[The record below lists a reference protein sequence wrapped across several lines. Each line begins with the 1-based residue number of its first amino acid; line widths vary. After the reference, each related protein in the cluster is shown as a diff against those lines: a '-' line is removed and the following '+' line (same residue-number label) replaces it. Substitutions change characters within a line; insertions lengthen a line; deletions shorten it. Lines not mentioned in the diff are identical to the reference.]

1 MDQSLATN
9 LAEIDVALTAR
20 CAELGRELPTL
31 IAVSKKQPVQKIIEA
46 YGLGQ
51 RVFGENYV
59 QELLAKDEALRA
71 AGILDISFHFIGALQ
86 RNKVRALLG
95 CPACVAIHSVDSL
108 KLAETIG
115 SEAVRAGRSISAFL
129 QVNIDQ
135 ESTKAGVSVEDLP
148 DLSPKLRAI
157 ESIHWLG
164 LMCIPSAD
172 GATAPSSAF
181 SRMQAL
187 SGLYG
192 EILGSGLSM
201 GMSSDYLEALPFGA
215 THIRLGTVLFGARSS
230 VG

>member
-9 LAEIDVALTAR
+9 LAEIDVALTVR

-31 IAVSKKQPVQKIIEA
+31 IAVSKKQPVEKIIEA

-51 RVFGENYV
+51 RIFGENYV
-59 QELLAKDEALRA
+59 QELLAKDETLRA

-86 RNKVRALLG
+86 RNKVRTLLG
-95 CPACVAIHSVDSL
+95 CSSCVSIHSVDTL

-115 SEAVRAGRSISAFL
+115 HEAVRSGRTVEAFL

-135 ESTKAGVSVEDLP
+135 ELTKSGIQVDQLAALA
-148 DLSPKLRAI
+148 PKFRAI
-157 ESIHWLG
+157 ESIKWMG
-164 LMCIPSAD
+164 LMCIPAPAAD
-172 GATAPSSAF
+172 HGRSAF
-181 SRMQAL
+181 QRMQAL

-192 EILGSGLSM
+192 EILGFGLSM

-215 THIRLGTVLFGARSS
+215 THIRLGTTLFGARSS